1 MESFVS
7 SCDTFVFCLHLFHN
21 SSQITFAL
29 IWIVKQGRSI
39 FITYLLYTIFEQTIL
54 FFLKG
59 MFSLS
64 LHFISCYTGTL
75 ICPSMAKY
83 FSDYCSFIINLEWK
97 LYKNQFCVLQVWK
110 RHLRSFSFTLTQ
122 TYMPMYT
129 CMCIDVHI
137 IYILYI
143 LYMYFAYMYILYMC
157 IYIYICIYMY
167 IFVFAVLGFGLRALH
182 LLGRCFTPCA
192 MPPALF
198 WSRNQC
204 GLWSSY
210 LCLLHSWDYR
220 FIPLCLVRWLR
231 WVSLPLFPG
240 LALNYNPP
248 NFCLLSS

>member
-157 IYIYICIYMY
+157 IYIYMY
-167 IFVFAVLGFGLRALH
+167 IYV
-182 LLGRCFTPCA
+182 
-192 MPPALF
+192 
-198 WSRNQC
+198 
-204 GLWSSY
+204 Y
-210 LCLLHSWDYR
+210 LCFCSTRIWTQSFALARQVLYS
-220 FIPLCLVRWLR
+220 LCYATSPFLIQKPVWTLIL
-231 WVSLPLFPG
+231 LPLPS
-240 LALNYNPP
+240 A
-248 NFCLLSS
+248 